1 MDVSLAV
8 DAAADSDIDIDTGD
22 TERVF
27 SNEQLEDALVRL
39 EHMS

>member
-1 MDVSLAV
+1 MGPV
-8 DAAADSDIDIDTGD
+8 DAAADSDIDIDTD